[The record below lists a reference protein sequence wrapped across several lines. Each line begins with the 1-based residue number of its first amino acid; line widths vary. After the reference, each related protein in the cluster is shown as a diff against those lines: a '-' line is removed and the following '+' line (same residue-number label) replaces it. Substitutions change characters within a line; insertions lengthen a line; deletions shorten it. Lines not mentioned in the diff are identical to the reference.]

1 MTRAGARHAVQ
12 WYPHLALARQ
22 RAVEF
27 EGDVLLDLGGLGSR
41 GLGAVVRQA
50 LASQAADPAG
60 GLRFG
65 WIDRLLGWFSDAAFA
80 QGGGQGLGAAA
91 LAPPSA
97 SLSEG
102 PRAWHTDLARGGGV
116 FHIDLADVV
125 PNPGI
130 EITAPVE
137 AYTAGNP
144 SSSCPAAPSGA
155 TIAGW
160 VGDEVAWLPVP
171 GTVITDPPPG
181 ALSFLATGHLV
192 DAAGLAGNA
201 AGAPAG
207 LRATGTITLY
217 TVGHDRTPPVIT
229 PTLTTGAVLTELPA
243 VLAHVTDRQAGVRS
257 RTGVAATLGGVSIAV
272 VYDAATGEVQVPA
285 AARRL
290 PPGLNGPTVLMLD
303 VTDGFCN
310 IATANVSVVARAGT
324 AGPATPTATPGSRT
338 PTPTTT
344 PGSRTPTPTAT
355 RGTVEPTPTGTRR
368 TPTATRTPGT
378 GRFRLY
384 LPSAQ
389 QRRS

>member
-1 MTRAGARHAVQ
+1 
-12 WYPHLALARQ
+12 
-22 RAVEF
+22 F

-50 LASQAADPAG
+50 LATRADRAVG
-60 GLRFG
+60 ARLG
-65 WIDRLLGWFSDAAFA
+65 WIDRLLGWLAGAAFA

-97 SLSEG
+97 ALVEG
-102 PRAWHTDLARGGGV
+102 PRAWHANLAHGGGV
-116 FHIDLADVV
+116 YHIDLTGAV
-125 PNPGI
+125 PGPAI

-137 AYTAGNP
+137 AYSAGNP

-160 VGDEVAWLPVP
+160 AGDEAAWVPLP

-181 ALSFLATGHLV
+181 ALSFVAGGHL
-192 DAAGLAGNA
+192 AAAPGLLARPA
-201 AGAPAG
+201 ADAPAG
-207 LRATGTITLY
+207 VRATGTITLY

-229 PTLTTGAVLTELPA
+229 PTLSAGAILTELPA
-243 VLAHVTDRQAGVRS
+243 VLARVTDRMAGVKA
-257 RTGVAATLGGVSIAV
+257 RTGVLVTLGGVDVAV

-290 PPGLNGPTVLMLD
+290 PPGVNGPTILMLD

-310 IATANVSVVARAGT
+310 IATANVAVVARAGT
-324 AGPATPTATPGSRT
+324 PGPATATA
-338 PTPTTT
+338 T

-368 TPTATRTPGT
+368 TPTATRTPGP
-378 GRFRLY
+378 GRVRVY

-389 QRRS
+389 QRR